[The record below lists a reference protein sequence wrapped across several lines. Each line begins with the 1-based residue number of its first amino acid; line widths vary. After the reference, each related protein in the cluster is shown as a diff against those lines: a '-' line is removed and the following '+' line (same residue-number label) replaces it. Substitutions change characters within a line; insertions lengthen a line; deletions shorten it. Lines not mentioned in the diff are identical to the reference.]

1 MKLKYSHVD
10 IVVRNLDEAVSYYQ
24 NVLGWKP
31 SEELKWKNPNFD
43 VRYKVMY
50 NSNNGDRDKIV
61 FVEPKA
67 GALLNVLQEQGE
79 GTIYRLCYY
88 TEDIEEC
95 YDELKAKGVNP
106 EDVIGNQMRNGDF
119 GGPAGERSLWLPR
132 KYRNLSIEFI
142 ENKEH

>member
-24 NVLGWKP
+24 NALGWKP
-31 SEELKWKNPNFD
+31 SEELTWKSPNFD
-43 VRYKVMY
+43 VRYKFLY
-50 NSNNGDRDKIV
+50 NGDRDKIA
-61 FVEPKA
+61 FVEPRA
-67 GALLNVLQEQGE
+67 GALLKVLQEQGE

-88 TEDIEEC
+88 VENIEEC

-106 EDVIGNQMRNGDF
+106 EDINGHEIQKGDF
-119 GGPAGERSLWLPR
+119 GGPAGERSLWLRR

-142 ENKEH
+142 EDKEH